1 MSKEL
6 EKSEVKT
13 KTKNDSKNESNIINR
28 FSKNIFTSAISLFLI
43 KFLGFIYRAFLFNVD
58 GYTDEANGYYSAGY
72 EIYALILAVIATGIP
87 NIISRI
93 TAEKIGENK
102 KDEAYKIFKTALKF
116 FGFFSM
122 GLSILL
128 YFSADYIAT
137 KIYTIPQIALV
148 IKVLSP
154 AIFFVSTSAIIRGH
168 FTGMGDVKPS
178 ASAQVIEQ
186 LLNCSLT
193 ILFAYMASGRPP
205 HIIAAAANVSTTVS
219 VILSFTY
226 LAIYFNK
233 NKKKNR
239 EVYKKVKIDSKENRK
254 ILKEILKIAIPITLA
269 SFIGVF
275 NIFVDSVTVTRS
287 IPKAFAGKNLSAE
300 AVKSLSVKSLGL
312 ISKVNMIVTI
322 PQIVSEAFANILI
335 TSVAYYTAKGDK
347 KNRSKNI
354 IVSLK
359 TLFMIIFP
367 AMIGII
373 TLANPILHLIFP
385 LAPDGGKLLAL
396 YAISGF
402 LVSVNMVMNSALN
415 GMGKVKIP
423 PIIISISAII
433 KIALNLILIPMPS
446 INIYGSPIASI
457 ISQGI
462 ICIITFSILKYYSD
476 SKFKSLKYVLK
487 IFLASALMGV
497 VAYFTQGYLS
507 KYIGGRI
514 STLLAA
520 FLAAVIYVLNIFILR
535 AVSPEMI
542 EKIPFVGKILN
553 RKIRKK

>member
-1 MSKEL
+1 MNKETQKSDVIL
-6 EKSEVKT
+6 ET
-13 KTKNDSKNESNIINR
+13 KLKRKPKEESNIINR

-93 TAEKIGENK
+93 TAEKIGKNK

-116 FGFFSM
+116 FGFVSM
-122 GLSILL
+122 GLAILL

-168 FTGMGDVKPS
+168 FTGMGNVKPS

-226 LAIYFNK
+226 LAIYFRK

-239 EVYKKVKIDSKENRK
+239 EVYKKVKINRDENRK
-254 ILKEILKIAIPITLA
+254 ILKEILKIAVPITLA

-275 NIFVDSVTVTRS
+275 NMFIDSVTITRNL
-287 IPKAFAGKNLSAE
+287 PKAFAGQNMGAE
-300 AVKSLSVKSLGL
+300 AIKSLSVKYLGL

-335 TSVAYYTAKGDK
+335 TSVAYYTARGEKEK
-347 KNRSKNI
+347 RAKNI

-373 TLANPILHLIFP
+373 ALANPILHLIFP
-385 LAPDGGKLLAL
+385 LAPDGGDLLGL
-396 YAISGF
+396 YAVSGF
-402 LVSVNMVMNSALN
+402 LVSLNVVMNSALN

-423 PIIISISAII
+423 PIIIFVSAVI
-433 KIALNLILIPMPS
+433 KIALNLILIPIPS

-462 ICIITFSILKYYSD
+462 ICIITFLILKHYSG
-476 SKFKSLKYVLK
+476 SKFKSLKYILK
-487 IFLASALMGV
+487 IVLASALMGV
-497 VAYFTQGYLS
+497 VAYFTQGFLS

-514 STLLAA
+514 STLVSA
-520 FLAAVIYVLNIFILR
+520 FLAAIVYLLNIFALK
-535 AVSPEMI
+535 AVSPEMVD
-542 EKIPFVGKILN
+542 KIPFVGKILN
-553 RKIRKK
+553 KK

>member
-1 MSKEL
+1 MSKETQKSDVRL
-6 EKSEVKT
+6 ET
-13 KTKNDSKNESNIINR
+13 KFKQKPKEENNIINR

-43 KFLGFIYRAFLFNVD
+43 KFLGFIYRAFLFNVE

-93 TAEKIGENK
+93 TAEKIGANK

-116 FGFFSM
+116 FGFISM

-137 KIYTIPQIALV
+137 RIYTIPQIALV

-168 FTGMGDVKPS
+168 FTGMGNVKPS

-219 VILSFTY
+219 VILSFMY

-233 NKKKNR
+233 NKNKNR
-239 EVYKKVKIDSKENRK
+239 EVYKNIKIARNENKK
-254 ILKEILKIAIPITLA
+254 ILKEILKIAVPITLA

-287 IPKAFAGKNLSAE
+287 IPKAFVGQNLGAE
-300 AVKSLSVKSLGL
+300 AIKSLSVKSLGL

-347 KNRSKNI
+347 KSRSRNI

-373 TLANPILHLIFP
+373 ALANPILHLIFP

-402 LVSVNMVMNSALN
+402 LVSINMVMNSALN

-433 KIALNLILIPMPS
+433 KIALNLILIPIPS

-462 ICIITFSILKYYSD
+462 ICIITFLILKYYSD

-487 IFLASALMGV
+487 IVLSSALMGI
-497 VAYFTQGYLS
+497 VAYFAQGYLS

-520 FLAAVIYVLNIFILR
+520 FWASIIYALNIFILR

-553 RKIRKK
+553 RKN